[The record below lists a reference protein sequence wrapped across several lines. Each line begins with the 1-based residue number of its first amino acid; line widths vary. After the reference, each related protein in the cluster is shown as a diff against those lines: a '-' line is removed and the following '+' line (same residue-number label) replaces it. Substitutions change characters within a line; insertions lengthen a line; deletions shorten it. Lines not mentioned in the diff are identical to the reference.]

1 MIKASSFVRSV
12 LILPQLWYTTNKQ
25 ELGTVAKEAKAKITP
40 HVGHNDHINND
51 HINKKQ
57 GNIPYTISGCAN
69 YRRISH
75 TLWILT
81 TR

>member
-1 MIKASSFVRSV
+1 MIEASSFVQSV
-12 LILPQLWYTTNKQ
+12 LILPQLWYTANKQ
-25 ELGTVAKEAKAKITP
+25 QLGTVAKEARAKIKP
-40 HVGHNDHINND
+40 HVGHND

-57 GNIPYTISGCAN
+57 GNIPYTISGCTN